1 MATKQ
6 EALAQLEEGFQDFR
20 RQIVGL
26 PDDAYAET
34 FLGEWNL
41 SQLLAH
47 MSGWY
52 REMAGAIG
60 RVSRGERPAPEGV
73 DYSDADSWNARFAT
87 QAKPGTAAFEDWEA
101 AYRTYYDAAA
111 ALPEDLYGVDP
122 EKGRPRIGNRL
133 LEAAGINHFREHG
146 EDLAAWTATRGR

>member
-1 MATKQ
+1 MASKQ

-20 RQIVGL
+20 RQIDGL
-26 PDDAYAET
+26 PDSAYAET

-52 REMAGAIG
+52 REMTGAIE
-60 RVSRGERPAPEGV
+60 RVARGQRPTPEGV

-87 QAKPGTAAFEDWEA
+87 HAKPGTAAFEDWEA
-101 AYRTYYDAAA
+101 AYRAYYDAAA
-111 ALPEDLYGVDP
+111 ALPDDLYGIDP
-122 EKGRPRIGNRL
+122 DKGRPRIGNRL
-133 LEAAGINHFREHG
+133 LEATGINHFREHRD
-146 EDLAAWTATRGR
+146 DLEAWAATRGR